1 MRGHRFYTEDFCSV
15 MSAEQKIHAEF
26 FSGNSGPV
34 RSFAGDKRVDV
45 FLCDPVN
52 FRASAA
58 SHNANRASL
67 LGTKIENLH
76 RAVQRFPQFA
86 NEFAPRHRHAR
97 FQTDR
102 LTFFFQKWLCRSNS
116 KRGDELCIVANFW
129 MDIQRKVRAVK
140 RDIILKRDL
149 QLPAK
154 RAFHWL

>member
-1 MRGHRFYTEDFCSV
+1 MRGHRFYTEDFRGV

-26 FSGNSGPV
+26 FSDNSGPV

-45 FLCDPVN
+45 FVCHPVN

-67 LGTKIENLH
+67 FGTKIENLY

-86 NEFAPRHRHAR
+86 NEFAPRHRRAR
-97 FQTDR
+97 FQADR
-102 LTFFFQKWLCRSNS
+102 LTFFFQKRLRRSKS
-116 KRGDELCIVANFW
+116 KRGDELCVVANFW
-129 MDIQRKVRAVK
+129 MDIQREMRAVK

-154 RAFHWL
+154 RASHRL